1 MAGSIS
7 LNSVL
12 GGTVVITAA
21 DSVNTNYL
29 TIPAANGIA
38 VHSVANT
45 GYGYAANTGATII
58 ASGNTAQRP
67 SSAANGSIRY
77 NTSNNWIEFYNG
89 TGWNSVGTAV
99 AASILVIGGGGNGAG
114 GASSDRAGGG
124 GAGGFVTANNF
135 AVQKGITYT
144 VIVGAGGGN
153 PSSFGGLIG
162 ALGGGSGGS
171 NGCLLYTSDAA
182 DE

>member
-7 LNSVL
+7 LSSTL
-12 GGTVVITAA
+12 GGTVVITVA
-21 DSVNTNYL
+21 DSANTNYL

-89 TGWNSVGTAV
+89 TGWNSVGTAY

-114 GASSDRAGGG
+114 GASPDRAGGG
-124 GAGGFVTANNF
+124 GATGGGNDTVFFLNANTVTANYTIATGYN
-135 AVQKGITYT
+135 ALSAGPITINSGVT
-144 VIVGAGGGN
+144 VNI
-153 PSSFGGLIG
+153 
-162 ALGGGSGGS
+162 S
-171 NGCLLYTSDAA
+171 NGANWIVV
-182 DE
+182 